1 MERSAG
7 VPGDRSRSA
16 ARAGRGT
23 RRVELDP
30 ALPPVRMAG
39 RVLNELY
46 AHAREAF
53 PEECCGL
60 VAGALGHRHR
70 VVYRCR
76 NEMAR
81 RHQLDPETFPRG
93 AREGFYMNEL
103 DYQRA
108 SRDASAW
115 SGRITAVYHSHVD
128 FGVYLSGLDLEFA
141 GSELFPFPQA
151 DQIVISVLDG
161 RVGEVGLFERD
172 AEGGFRAGRPVRAAL
187 S

>member
-16 ARAGRGT
+16 GRAGRGA

-30 ALPPVRMAG
+30 ALTPVRMAG
-39 RVLNELY
+39 RVLNELF

-60 VAGALGHRHR
+60 LAGPPADRHQL
-70 VVYRCR
+70 VYRCR

-81 RHQLDPETFPRG
+81 QHRLDPETFPRD

-108 SRDASAW
+108 SEDAGAW
-115 SGRITAVYHSHVD
+115 SGEITAVYHSHVG
-128 FGVYLSGLDLEFA
+128 FGVYLSELDLEFA
-141 GSELFPFPQA
+141 GSELFPFPRA

-161 RVGEVGLFERD
+161 RVDEVGLFERD
-172 AEGGFRAGRPVRAAL
+172 AEGGFRAGRPVRAEL

>member
-7 VPGDRSRSA
+7 VPGGRSRSA
-16 ARAGRGT
+16 DRTRRGAA
-23 RRVELDP
+23 RVELDP

-60 VAGALGHRHR
+60 VAGTPGDRHR
-70 VVYRCR
+70 MVYRCR
-76 NEMAR
+76 NEMER
-81 RHQLDPETFPRG
+81 RHRLDPETFPRD

-115 SGRITAVYHSHVD
+115 SGRITAVYHSHVG
-128 FGVYLSGLDLEFA
+128 FGVYLSDLDLEFA
-141 GSELFPFPQA
+141 GGGLFPFPRA
-151 DQIVISVLDG
+151 DQIVISVLEG
-161 RVGEVGLFERD
+161 RVDEVGLFARD
-172 AEGGFRAGRPVRAAL
+172 AGGGFRAGRRVRAEL